1 MLNISSSTTK
11 HNYDQL
17 IFYSSSCLHNEEI
30 MKMLR
35 LSSLP
40 PEKEAGCIPKLVSI
54 HFTGTL
60 TLRVLCECPQLGSK
74 TAAVI
79 AK

>member
-1 MLNISSSTTK
+1 MLNISFFTTK
-11 HNYDQL
+11 HNYGQL
-17 IFYSSSCLHNEEI
+17 IFNSSSCLHNEEI

-40 PEKEAGCIPKLVSI
+40 LEKEAGCNPKLVSI
-54 HFTGTL
+54 HFTGIL
-60 TLRVLCECPQLGSK
+60 MLRVLCDCPQLGSK

>member
-1 MLNISSSTTK
+1 MLNISFFTTK
-11 HNYDQL
+11 HNYGQL
-17 IFYSSSCLHNEEI
+17 IFNSSSCLHNEEI

-35 LSSLP
+35 LLSPP

-60 TLRVLCECPQLGSK
+60 MLRILYDCPQLGSK
-74 TAAVI
+74 PPAVI